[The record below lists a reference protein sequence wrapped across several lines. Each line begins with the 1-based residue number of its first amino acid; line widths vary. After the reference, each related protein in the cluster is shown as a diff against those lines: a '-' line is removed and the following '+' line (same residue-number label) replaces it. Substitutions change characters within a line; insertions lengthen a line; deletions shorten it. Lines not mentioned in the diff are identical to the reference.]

1 MGLFS
6 SSASSTAPPVPDKH
20 DMDKDEVI
28 RSLMRELVET
38 RQRNEELEESC
49 RLAVEARKSA
59 CEKSRELEDVLQ
71 LKEGIFDSLE
81 RQITL
86 LEKQNTAL
94 QLKEAEL
101 AALRLEMVEHP
112 VSESDLKHR
121 YDQLV
126 EIFENIKE
134 TLSCAVCYEP
144 YGRDQAVSLMC
155 GHTFCKSCY
164 KSWEERHMEAFKLS
178 PVAGQ
183 YLGPECPE
191 CRLADGR
198 RGRIRVWSL
207 EEVVRLVDRATREIA
222 GKPYVPRVDPPPPVR
237 AAELVER
244 DDRLVDVDAV
254 ANGMSPDLPPT
265 PVSVGTPA
273 QGVVEPSDAVFMDLE
288 LAQLPDGQSNA
299 PAMPLPDPE
308 AAPAAALDGTLNSTV
323 DSTLPSTASGEL
335 SAPAALA
342 GAVFEISDALSRQML
357 DAHARAREEAR
368 LRAQAEEARA
378 AEEARRAREEEEERE
393 AREAREQV
401 LYERQR
407 TPYVQV
413 FR

>member
-1 MGLFS
+1 MGFFS
-6 SSASSTAPPVPDKH
+6 SSSSNAPPPVPDKH

-28 RSLMRELVET
+28 RSLTRELVET
-38 RQRNEELEESC
+38 RQRNQELEQSY
-49 RLAVEARKSA
+49 RIAVGARRAA
-59 CEKSRELEDVLQ
+59 CDKVRELEDVLR
-71 LKEGIFDSLE
+71 LKDGIFESLE
-81 RQITL
+81 RQVSL

-101 AALRLEMVEHP
+101 ATLRMEMEEHP
-112 VSESDLKHR
+112 VCESDLKHR

-126 EIFENIKE
+126 DIFDNIKD

-144 YGRDQAVSLMC
+144 YGRDEAVSLMC

-164 KSWEERHMEAFKLS
+164 KTWEERHVEAFKLS
-178 PVAGQ
+178 PRSGQ
-183 YLGPECPE
+183 YIGPECPE

-222 GKPYVPRVDPPPPVR
+222 GKPYVPKVDPPRPVS
-237 AAELVER
+237 AKELVER
-244 DDRLVDVDAV
+244 EDRLVDVDDGGEGLAQ
-254 ANGMSPDLPPT
+254 DLPPT
-265 PVSVGTPA
+265 PVSEGTPA
-273 QGVVEPSDAVFMDLE
+273 PVLDAAEPPEAVLMDVEAP
-288 LAQLPDGQSNA
+288 QLPDNPSNA
-299 PAMPLPDPE
+299 LEASAGRLDASAAAASGDLPFTDGAVEP
-308 AAPAAALDGTLNSTV
+308 AAPAS
-323 DSTLPSTASGEL
+323 AS
-335 SAPAALA
+335 A
-342 GAVFEISDALSRQML
+342 GVFEISDTLSRQML

-368 LRAQAEEARA
+368 LRAQEAEALA
-378 AEEARRAREEEEERE
+378 AEEARRVRDEEEERE

-401 LYERQR
+401 MYERAR